1 MRSKIGEV
9 YTYSTEDEM
18 LKVANYL
25 ESKGFKVQRIY
36 DEAVNR
42 FRVTVVGYR

>member
-9 YTYSTEDEM
+9 YTYNTEDEM
-18 LKVANYL
+18 LKVANHL

-42 FRVTVVGYR
+42 FRVMIIGYR